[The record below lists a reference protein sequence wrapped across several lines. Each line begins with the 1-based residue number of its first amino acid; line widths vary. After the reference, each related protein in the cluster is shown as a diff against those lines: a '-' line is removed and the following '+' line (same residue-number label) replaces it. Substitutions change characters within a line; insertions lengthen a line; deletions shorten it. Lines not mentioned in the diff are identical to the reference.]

1 MKFIYALFGFI
12 FFGIGT
18 AGVILPMMPGTLFLL
33 LALFFFTKSS
43 DRLRNCFLQ
52 SEIYNSHLKSFIEQR
67 ALSKKSKLRILCF
80 TTLMLSVGFYFAP
93 GFIVKCVIVIALL
106 IKYWTFFFWIKTL
119 EE

>member
-43 DRLRNCFLQ
+43 DRLRNRFLQ
-52 SEIYNSHLKSFIEQR
+52 SEIYNRHLKDFVEQR
-67 ALSKKSKLRILCF
+67 ALSKKIEVADFVFYYLDVIRRILFC
-80 TTLMLSVGFYFAP
+80 SRCYR
-93 GFIVKCVIVIALL
+93 
-106 IKYWTFFFWIKTL
+106 
-119 EE
+119 